1 MSYPASP
8 GYVSGSNTSKSAAKA
23 IGPMSAGTWRAWIY
37 KEIKRAGQKGRTC
50 EEIESRL
57 HLRHQSASARIRE
70 LVLFGDV
77 KILGTRE
84 NSSGRQARVYVA
96 VDR

>member
-1 MSYPASP
+1 MTFPASP
-8 GYVSGSNTSKSAAKA
+8 GYVKGSLTSRAAA
-23 IGPMSAGTWRAWIY
+23 QTTSAGTVRHWVW
-37 KEIKRAGQKGRTC
+37 KEIKKSGKRGRTC

-70 LVLFGDV
+70 LVLFGNV

-84 NSSGRQARVYVA
+84 NASGRQARVYVA
-96 VDR
+96 VE